1 MVGEEEEDKDT
12 NEPTRCDLQF
22 KPQRKELMYH
32 TKGIIWDELFAS
44 SREQFAAAYDA
55 TDRFKYMVLICTND
69 CRQIGHVVR
78 NGNRHYI
85 VNATIINYLKTN
97 KYADLIWDIGNE
109 KKDSMCFDGLEE
121 DEDMGVHLPNIPDIY
136 IY

>member
-1 MVGEEEEDKDT
+1 MVGEEEEEEDKDT

-32 TKGIIWDELFAS
+32 TKGIIWDEFFAS

-55 TDRFKYMVLICTND
+55 TDSFKYMVLICTND

-97 KYADLIWDIGNE
+97 KYADLI
-109 KKDSMCFDGLEE
+109 
-121 DEDMGVHLPNIPDIY
+121 
-136 IY
+136 